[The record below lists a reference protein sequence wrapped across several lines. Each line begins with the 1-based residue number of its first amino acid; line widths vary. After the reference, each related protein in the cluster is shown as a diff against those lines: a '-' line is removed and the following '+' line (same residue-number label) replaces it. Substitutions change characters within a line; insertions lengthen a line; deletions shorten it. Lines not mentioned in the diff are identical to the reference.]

1 MSWAAFDFDRDR
13 WFLTYRGGRPLPPD
27 VQRYGATWWLIP
39 YIAADR
45 SLVAMSQRV
54 GPFSTRELAQAA
66 AEAIFATGVEVFDEE
81 EP

>member
-1 MSWAAFDFDRDR
+1 MNWTVVGNDLDR
-13 WFLTYRGGRPLPPD
+13 WFLGYAGGRPTPPD
-27 VQRYGATWWLIP
+27 VQRYGETWWLIP
-39 YIAADR
+39 YTTVDG
-45 SLVAMSQRV
+45 SSVTMSRRV